1 MSPHRWRARY
11 CGAVMDTTLI
21 IGIVIALLTLVCGGG
36 GLFIFVC
43 GIVGFIVLRRRGK
56 KKVSAQEA
64 VSAGVESVSQVF
76 VRGSGG
82 LQALDD
88 DDDDDDDE

>member
-1 MSPHRWRARY
+1 
-11 CGAVMDTTLI
+11 MDTTTL
-21 IGIVIALLTLVCGGG
+21 IALAVSALFAVVCGGG
-36 GLFIFVC
+36 GFLVFVL

-56 KKVSAQEA
+56 KTVSAQEA

-76 VRGSGG
+76 VRGQGG

-88 DDDDDDDE
+88 DEDDED

>member
-1 MSPHRWRARY
+1 
-11 CGAVMDTTLI
+11 MDITTLI
-21 IGIVIALLTLVCGGG
+21 ALVVSALFALLCGGG
-36 GLFIFVC
+36 GFLIFLF

-56 KKVSAQEA
+56 KAVTAKEA

-88 DDDDDDDE
+88 DEDDDD